1 MGCGCWKIMNLLLV
15 NRWVAPTVLLLVLIS
30 AGPVSAESNDG
41 SISGQIVNKTAGD
54 SPFGSAS
61 VRLVTFGRKEGAPLG
76 QRTTQSDAEGRYAF
90 DGLDRDPNLIY
101 VPFVRYTEVNYRP
114 AEVAQLQDQASLQLD
129 IPVYESTADDRA
141 IELERLNVLFL
152 GADQGMLH
160 FMEMGTVLNAGDRTF
175 VTSNPQD
182 LALAHAIRLPLPG
195 GALGIKIQS
204 GFSNQ
209 DLTSGVGGVQ
219 VTSPVPPG
227 PHEFALSFQL
237 PQTGSSPDL
246 TLQLPYPTATYSV
259 YVPETGVT
267 LNSSGLAD
275 GGSMV
280 LGDES
285 YKVYRASNLERA
297 SVVSA
302 ELSGLTPEP
311 GVGPS
316 QLAVFSLAVVLL
328 VLGGG
333 AALFILRTRRRAPQI
348 GHVRPDLEEERLD
361 LVARIATL
369 DEL

>member
-1 MGCGCWKIMNLLLV
+1 
-15 NRWVAPTVLLLVLIS
+15 
-30 AGPVSAESNDG
+30 
-41 SISGQIVNKTAGD
+41 
-54 SPFGSAS
+54 
-61 VRLVTFGRKEGAPLG
+61 
-76 QRTTQSDAEGRYAF
+76 
-90 DGLDRDPNLIY
+90 
-101 VPFVRYTEVNYRP
+101 
-114 AEVAQLQDQASLQLD
+114 
-129 IPVYESTADDRA
+129 
-141 IELERLNVLFL
+141 
-152 GADQGMLH
+152 
-160 FMEMGTVLNAGDRTF
+160 MEMGSVLNAGDRTF

-195 GALGIKIQS
+195 GALGINMQS

-227 PHEFALSFQL
+227 RHEFALSFQL

-259 YVPETGVT
+259 YLPEIDVR

-275 GGSMV
+275 GGSMM
-280 LGDES
+280 LGDQS
-285 YKVYRASNLERA
+285 YKVYRASNLARA
-297 SVVSA
+297 SIVSA
-302 ELSGLTPEP
+302 ELSGLSPEP

-316 QLAVFSLAVVLL
+316 QLAVLSLAVVLF

-333 AALFILRTRRRAPQI
+333 AVLFILRTRRRAPQTREV
-348 GHVRPDLEEERLD
+348 HPDLVEARLD